1 MNTHRSARIARMK
14 DEKLGR
20 KTSPG
25 FGDPRAGARSPV
37 PSPVATRTAV
47 RVGASHAPVRASNT
61 EPPPSSIAPPRTSA
75 APPRATGVSAAP
87 HQPPARARGPRGKP
101 LVEIEVLRER
111 TLTPRPNPNQG
122 CYEIWTQNHVY
133 ALDARMRCVEVRTPQ
148 TSEVRS
154 DHPFLGGRLVGG
166 QAQEEAMEMSHPL
179 PRPGAFAVFELRKKN
194 RRQFVRTSPVD
205 RVVLRLRIVTIAD
218 GADAP
223 AWEDVVDADDE

>member
-1 MNTHRSARIARMK
+1 MK
-14 DEKLGR
+14 DEKFGR

-25 FGDPRAGARSPV
+25 FGDPRATVRAQSP
-37 PSPVATRTAV
+37 
-47 RVGASHAPVRASNT
+47 APVTTRASVHVGQPAAPRAPQT
-61 EPPPSSIAPPRTSA
+61 PAPPAFTSVV
-75 APPRATGVSAAP
+75 PPRGSSVSSQPAPQRQRAT
-87 HQPPARARGPRGKP
+87 RGKP

-111 TLTPRPNPNQG
+111 TRTPRPNPFLG

-148 TSEVRS
+148 TNEVRS

-166 QAQEEAMEMSHPL
+166 QAQEDAMEMSHPL
-179 PRPGAFAVFELRKKN
+179 PRPGAHAVFELRKKN

-218 GADAP
+218 GADVP
-223 AWEDVVDADDE
+223 SWEDVVEDDE

>member
-1 MNTHRSARIARMK
+1 MK

-25 FGDPRAGARSPV
+25 FGDPRGGMRSPS
-37 PSPVATRTAV
+37 PSPVATRTPV
-47 RVGASHAPVRASNT
+47 RIGPSHPPVRAGHT
-61 EPPPSSIAPPRTSA
+61 QPPPPSV
-75 APPRATGVSAAP
+75 APPRAGAPAARVGGTPPRATAVSNPPSVQQPAP
-87 HQPPARARGPRGKP
+87 RARAARGKP

-111 TLTPRPNPNQG
+111 TRTPRPNPYQG
-122 CYEIWTQNHVY
+122 CYEVWTQNHVY

-148 TSEVRS
+148 TNEVRG

-166 QAQEEAMEMSHPL
+166 QAQEDAMEMSHPL
-179 PRPGAFAVFELRKKN
+179 PRPGAFAVFELRKKH

-205 RVVLRLRIVTIAD
+205 RVVLRLRNVTIAD

>member
-1 MNTHRSARIARMK
+1 MK

-25 FGDPRAGARSPV
+25 FGDPRAVARPPT
-37 PSPVATRTAV
+37 PSVATRASV
-47 RVGASHAPVRASNT
+47 RVGSSRPPRAGHTQPPLPSGAPPRSSVAPSRGPGSSQPASSHAPHR
-61 EPPPSSIAPPRTSA
+61 
-75 APPRATGVSAAP
+75 
-87 HQPPARARGPRGKP
+87 ARAARGKP

-111 TLTPRPNPNQG
+111 TRTPRPNPTQG
-122 CYEIWTQNHVY
+122 CYEVWTQNHVY
-133 ALDARMRCVEVRTPQ
+133 ALDARLRCVEVRTPQ
-148 TSEVRS
+148 TNELRS

-166 QAQEEAMEMSHPL
+166 QAQEDAMEMSHPL

-218 GADAP
+218 GADVP
-223 AWEDVVDADDE
+223 TWEDVIDGEDE